1 MLQCKKNAS
10 PQFNRPS
17 HEPCPVAEHET
28 GEGPNGDETVNVQP
42 ANPGN
47 LDAALVGPNAGSR
60 GETPWRRL
68 RARITEE
75 VSYRRS
81 LRELRRLDDRD
92 LDDLDLGRGDLP
104 GLARRHA
111 RGEPVAARHA

>member
-1 MLQCKKNAS
+1 MNVELVNPATL
-10 PQFNRPS
+10 
-17 HEPCPVAEHET
+17 VAAPT
-28 GEGPNGDETVNVQP
+28 GPT
-42 ANPGN
+42 
-47 LDAALVGPNAGSR
+47 AGGR

-68 RARITEE
+68 RARFVEE
-75 VSYRRS
+75 VSYHRS

-111 RGEPVAARHA
+111 REVAARA

>member
-1 MLQCKKNAS
+1 M
-10 PQFNRPS
+10 
-17 HEPCPVAEHET
+17 
-28 GEGPNGDETVNVQP
+28 NVE
-42 ANPGN
+42 
-47 LDAALVGPNAGSR
+47 LVSLTALVAAPTGPNAGGR
-60 GETPWRRL
+60 GETPWRRP
-68 RARITEE
+68 RARVIEE

-111 RGEPVAARHA
+111 RATVRHA